1 MKSQVFLLSDSG
13 VWPLA
18 HDRYVALVR
27 GETTAAEFAGQR
39 LILVDWYQRMECGE
53 PGKIINETCS
63 WLVFDSQGAVDAP
76 AAHAIQ
82 ATAAPTEAQ
91 WAMLRAVVFP
101 SDKAATTALR
111 E

>member
-1 MKSQVFLLSDSG
+1 VKSQVFLLSDSA

-53 PGKIINETCS
+53 PGKVINETCS
-63 WLVFDSQGAVDAP
+63 WLVFDTQGAVDAP

-82 ATAAPTEAQ
+82 AAAAPTEAQ
-91 WAMLRAVVFP
+91 WAILRAVAFP
-101 SDKAATTALR
+101 NYEAATTGR
-111 E
+111 NE